1 MTRALWRLTCLL
13 LVAAPVRAA
22 EPGQNLKAKPPASVA
37 PADATTIDE
46 LLLRGAE
53 PIALIDLVEEAL
65 DDLAFDLAQLDAQA
79 VSPMAVKAVTVSPNL
94 RSAFARSLETRVTS
108 VVATATQIRQ
118 VHCAQCRALRSRVI
132 DGEWVVQLGA
142 VTAKDVAALGDSLG
156 ATTFLELD
164 LSYSR
169 QANAMDLQ
177 ARVVRA
183 SDSVILWSESYASD
197 GTTAALLRGRERV
210 KSRSE
215 RREELDRLIQGK
227 PYYGHAVMLGTTIL
241 PWDMPGRSSVVG
253 MAGGYRLFERFGP
266 DRKNLFGLQLEGFF
280 NINAPL
286 LGAFVGAAFQREIST
301 KSLFLPEVRV
311 GGAAGGFLVGTEGN
325 SFYAEG
331 SADMMLKFRFGLGV
345 SLLYLYPAQYLGYD
359 LGGLGFRAR
368 LTFNW

>member
-1 MTRALWRLTCLL
+1 MKRLVGLVCLL
-13 LVAAPVRAA
+13 LVAVPARAA
-22 EPGQNLKAKPPASVA
+22 EPGQGLKAKQPAGMPAADVTSV
-37 PADATTIDE
+37 DE

-53 PIALIDLVEEAL
+53 PIALVDLVEEAL

-79 VSPMAVKAVTVSPNL
+79 VSPMAIRAVTVSPNL
-94 RSAFARSLETRVTS
+94 RSAFARSLETRATS
-108 VVATATQIRQ
+108 VVASATTIRQ
-118 VHCAQCRALRSRVI
+118 VHCAQCRALRSRVV

-142 VTAKDVAALGDSLG
+142 VTAKDLAALGESLN
-156 ATTFLELD
+156 ATSFLELD

-177 ARVVRA
+177 ARLVRA
-183 SDSVILWSESYASD
+183 SDSAILWSESYSSD

-227 PYYGHAVMLGTTIL
+227 PYYGHGVMLGTTIL
-241 PWDMPGRSSVVG
+241 PWDMPGRSSIIG
-253 MAGGYRLFERFGP
+253 LSGGYRLFERFGAE
-266 DRKNLFGLQLEGFF
+266 RKNLFGLQLEGFF

-331 SADMMLKFRFGLGV
+331 SADLMLKFRFGVGV
-345 SLLYLYPAQYLGYD
+345 SVLYLYPAQYLNYD